1 MEDVHVLCIK
11 EMVCSPFDFLGYEVE
26 EVMSASN
33 QVNCGR
39 SMCVGASFTDMYYV
53 CVCECVCI
61 LYVCGCA

>member
-1 MEDVHVLCIK
+1 MYFVLRRWFVVLLI
-11 EMVCSPFDFLGYEVE
+11 FLGYEVE